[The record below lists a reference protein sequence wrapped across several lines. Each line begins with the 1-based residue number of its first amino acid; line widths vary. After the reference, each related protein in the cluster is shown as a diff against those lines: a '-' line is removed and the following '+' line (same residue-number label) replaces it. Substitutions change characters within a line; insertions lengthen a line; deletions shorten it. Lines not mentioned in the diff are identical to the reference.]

1 MNLSWQRNT
10 ISVLMMV
17 VFFLINTQG
26 FLQELIELEKKAFG
40 STSFTLEDKKNKD
53 KERVIRIRSRKS

>member
-10 ISVLMMV
+10 ISVRMMV

-26 FLQELIELEKKAFG
+26 FLQELIELEKKVFG
-40 STSFTLEDKKNKD
+40 SISFTLEDKKNKD